1 MREIQINREIRNY
14 RESVMFGLPLRQF
27 VFSALACG
35 SAVFLYFYMKPR
47 TDAEMISWI
56 CILGALPFVLLGFV
70 TYNGMTAEQLFVQWI
85 RSEIL
90 MPKYLLFRNTN
101 IYYAMYQGKLRE
113 LEKERMTVSDDK
125 DFAIYHEKR

>member
-47 TDAEMISWI
+47 VGVEMTSWI

-70 TYNGMTAEQLFVQWI
+70 TYNGMTAEQLLLQWL
-85 RSEIL
+85 RSEIFI
-90 MPKYLLFRNTN
+90 PKYLLFGNAN
-101 IYYAMYQGKLRE
+101 IYYSLYKDALRE
-113 LEKERMTVSDDK
+113 CEKERMTVSDDK